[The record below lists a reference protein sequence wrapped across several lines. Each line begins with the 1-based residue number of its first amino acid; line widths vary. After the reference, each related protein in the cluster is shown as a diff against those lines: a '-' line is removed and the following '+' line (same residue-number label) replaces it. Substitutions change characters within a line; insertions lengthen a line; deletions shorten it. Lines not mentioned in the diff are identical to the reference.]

1 MQFVLFGNSLLQW
14 GIAMGIAAGAAI
26 ILILLRRNLHR
37 LFSHRGEEEQRRSV
51 LVVAKLLERTHPLF
65 LILVGLFLGSQA
77 LELEP
82 AVRATFTRVFIVAL
96 FLQGALWGHGLVEY
110 ARDVYIGR
118 LTDKRDISTVSV
130 MALIGK
136 IIVWV
141 VAALLVLDYLEIPI
155 TSLVAGLGIGG
166 LAVALAVQ
174 NILGDLFASFS
185 IILDKPFAVGDFI
198 VVDDKSGTVEN
209 VGLKTTRV
217 RSLTGEQLV
226 FSNHDLLNS
235 RIHNYRLMEERRVD
249 FTFGVR
255 YDTPYEKLIRIPEMV
270 QAIIEGIEAARFDR
284 THFKEYG
291 DFALIFEVVYYVR
304 SQDYLLYMDTQ
315 QAINLELCR
324 RFREEDIHFA
334 YPTQTIYVQDGT
346 A

>member
-1 MQFVLFGNSLLQW
+1 MEFVLLGNSLMQW
-14 GIAMGIAAGAAI
+14 GIAVGVAAGVAI
-26 ILILLRRNLHR
+26 ILIFLRKTMRR
-37 LFSHRGEEEQRRSV
+37 LFSRRAEEKKQPMARAVS
-51 LVVAKLLERTHPLF
+51 KLLERTHPLF
-65 LILVGLFLGSQA
+65 LILLALFLGSQVLA
-77 LELEP
+77 LEP
-82 AVRATFTRVFIVAL
+82 AVRATLTRVFVVAL
-96 FLQGALWGHGLVEY
+96 FLQGALWGHGLVEFG
-110 ARDVYIGR
+110 RDVYIGR
-118 LTDKRDISTVSV
+118 LTDTRDISAVSV

-141 VAALLVLDYLEIPI
+141 VAGILVLDYLEVPV

-166 LAVALAVQ
+166 VAVALALQ

-185 IILDKPFAVGDFI
+185 IILDKPFTVGDFI

-209 VGLKTTRV
+209 IGLKTTRV
-217 RSLTGEQLV
+217 RALTGEQLV
-226 FSNHDLLNS
+226 FSNQDLLNS
-235 RIHNYRLMEERRVD
+235 RIHNYRLMEERRVV
-249 FTFGVR
+249 FTISVT
-255 YDTPYEKLIRIPEMV
+255 YDTPYEKLIRIPEIV
-270 QAIIEGIEAARFDR
+270 QAIIEGFEATRFDR
-284 THFKEYG
+284 AHFKEYG

-334 YPTQTIYVQDGT
+334 YPTQTIYVQDGS